1 MFFLGGWGRLSWAFK
16 VLSEGPSRSLLRI
29 FLQVYSIPVAMYLT
43 FGHQKHG
50 SGADLDSP
58 RNPESDSVI
67 SDPGNIG
74 VLLNIPGFKSTLLS
88 SLGLQMR

>member
-1 MFFLGGWGRLSWAFK
+1 MEVILGFK
-16 VLSEGPSRSLLRI
+16 VLFGGPSRSLLRI
-29 FLQVYSIPVAMYLT
+29 FLQLCSIPVAMYLI

-58 RNPESDSVI
+58 RNPESDSVNP
-67 SDPGNIG
+67 DPGNIG
-74 VLLNIPGFKSTLLS
+74 VVLNILSFKSTLLS